1 MNENSFQDREMKV
14 GELVE
19 LIRLEDL
26 VILWEIWEDRIIGK
40 DLIELVR
47 VGKNWENWQDLVK
60 LTRIDELIKLFI
72 IGRIS
77 RNDQNWLELQ
87 NCFQLLEL
95 V

>member
-1 MNENSFQDREMKV
+1 MNENSFQDREMKL

-47 VGKNWENWQDLVK
+47 IVW
-60 LTRIDELIKLFI
+60 
-72 IGRIS
+72 
-77 RNDQNWLELQ
+77 
-87 NCFQLLEL
+87 
-95 V
+95 